1 MPQGMRALSDLFVGF
16 LPTIIFVSSL
26 PDVIYFC
33 YTPFPIWQCLL
44 FASPLSEF
52 MFCCAGIAFFFFF
65 FVILVMG
72 FRLGVFRFYQD
83 GTAFVGVT
91 RDNERRKGLHIL
103 PGMHSSGWI
112 SSRLSFFVRL
122 WFRSHVGFYFLR
134 FVLI

>member
-65 FVILVMG
+65 CHSCHGISVRG
-72 FRLGVFRFYQD
+72 FSVL
-83 GTAFVGVT
+83 
-91 RDNERRKGLHIL
+91 
-103 PGMHSSGWI
+103 SGWNSI
-112 SSRLSFFVRL
+112 CG
-122 WFRSHVGFYFLR
+122 SHQGQ
-134 FVLI
+134 